1 MPPESHASALED
13 LLARAWAAVYG
24 DDPGQAVA
32 PLRAALCLAPEC
44 GEAWA
49 ASADLPEADSP
60 GADSPGVGPATL
72 WGRAAACEPAERR
85 FALAWGQALIA
96 TDPSAAAAVF
106 AKLAALRPD
115 DAAALGGLGRALA
128 AAGRA
133 AAALESLRE
142 AAALAPG
149 DGDLIRDLAT
159 LYIECGDPLAAAEAL
174 APFTG
179 PACDDG
185 AALCVLARAWAAL
198 GERGK
203 ALKALTRAEALGAAG
218 TDELRAALTAGEEEN
233 APPDAAYVRA
243 LFDRYAERFDKELV
257 EKLDYRGPQL
267 VAAAAARALPGRRD
281 LRALDLGCGTG
292 LAGETLRPLA
302 SELHGVDLSSGMV
315 AQARRRGVYDGLMVG
330 GLVETLQDSPAAWD
344 LLAAADVLMYLGRL
358 EPAFAA
364 AAQALRPSGA
374 LVFTVEAM
382 TDEEIAAAGPQ
393 APFLRPSRRYA
404 HAPEYLRA
412 ALGAAGLDLLFIE
425 SAVLRMDRRQPVIG
439 WVAAAARS

>member
-1 MPPESHASALED
+1 MPPESHTPALED

-24 DDPGQAVA
+24 DDPRQAAA

-49 ASADLPEADSP
+49 AMAELPEADSP
-60 GADSPGVGPATL
+60 GAALASL
-72 WGRAAACEPAERR
+72 WGRAAVCEPDERR
-85 FALAWGQALIA
+85 FKLAWGQALIT
-96 TDPSAAAAVF
+96 TDPGAATAVF
-106 AKLAALRPD
+106 AKLATQRPD
-115 DAAALGGLGRALA
+115 DATALGGLGRALA

-185 AALCVLARAWAAL
+185 ASLSALARAWAAL
-198 GERGK
+198 GERDK

-218 TDELRAALTAGEEEN
+218 IDELRAALTAGEADA

-257 EKLDYRGPQL
+257 EKLAYRGPQL

-281 LRALDLGCGTG
+281 LRVLDLGCGTG
-292 LAGETLRPLA
+292 LAGVTLRPLA
-302 SELHGVDLSSGMV
+302 AELHGVDLSSGMV
-315 AQARRRGVYDGLMVG
+315 TQARKRGVYDGLMIG

-344 LLAAADVLMYLGRL
+344 LLAAADVLMYLGGL

-364 AAQALRPSGA
+364 AAAALRPGGA

-382 TDEEIAAAGPQ
+382 THEEIAGAGPH
-393 APFLRPSRRYA
+393 APYLRPSRRYA
-404 HAPEYLRA
+404 HAPEYLRD
-412 ALGAAGLDLLFIE
+412 ALASAGLTLMFIE
-425 SAVLRMDRRQPVIG
+425 SAVLRMDRRQPVVG
-439 WVAAAARS
+439 WVAAAARV